1 MTSLARTSSPRVG
14 PAARPAATARARAVA
29 LAALLALA
37 AATAP
42 ALAATAGSLT
52 PLLTELRMTP
62 LDGQPAPA
70 FTLPALD
77 GKPVSLAELKGH
89 VVLLYF
95 WASW

>member
-1 MTSLARTSSPRVG
+1 MPTAGRSRGGRIRTALALVALLAWAS
-14 PAARPAATARARAVA
+14 AATAASVPD
-29 LAALLALA
+29 LLRD
-37 AATAP
+37 
-42 ALAATAGSLT
+42 
-52 PLLTELRMTP
+52 LRMTP

-77 GKPVSLAELKGH
+77 GKPVSLADLKGQ